1 MPPLPIDVTRR
12 RLALALHVD
21 GVRHRRYSVTQAR
34 AAWYQMARTAR
45 YARFLRSLTLTLG
58 A

>member
-12 RLALALHVD
+12 RLALVLHVD
-21 GVRHRRYSVTQAR
+21 GVRHRRYSLLQAR
-34 AAWYQMARTAR
+34 AAWYQMARCHR
-45 YARFLRSLTLTLG
+45 YARFLRSLTQG